1 MDYISKTE
9 SLQRKTTIKIIE
21 GIYNALEDGKFHTI
35 SDIASLAKSNWRTVK
50 NQIDLVKKIQEMPK
64 IEIIQASKQIL
75 VKKL

>member
-1 MDYISKTE
+1 VDYISKTE

-64 IEIIQASKQIL
+64 IEIIPASKQIL